1 MTATDLRILM
11 VEDHEEHHD
20 LLGTICR
27 RHSIPCTIVH
37 HQSAAGLAAVQ
48 AAGRDPATPDLV
60 ILDLDLPRLAGAAI
74 IQAIRADAG
83 LRATIIIVLSGS
95 MEPEDRVACAA
106 ADRFLIRPRSFD
118 GWINIALFMSSYAK
132 RKERNASGSP
142 ASPAPATAASAPL
155 RAHLLH
161 VDDEADDRAL
171 FARAFAKSGVQGVL
185 HQVDSVAAALLFL
198 NRLAPYQLAERP
210 ALIVL
215 DLGLPHVDGRELLRI
230 LRGNT
235 RFNQIPII
243 VLTGSE
249 SYADMERCRDLLVAD
264 YVIKPKTLQELN
276 EFIASLRRWLA
287 ETSQQSPQRCDRD

>member
-20 LLGTICR
+20 LLATICR
-27 RHSIPCTIVH
+27 RHSIPCAIGH
-37 HQSAAGLAAVQ
+37 HPAESGLEAVL
-48 AAGRDPATPDLV
+48 AAGREQALPDLV

-74 IQAIRADAG
+74 ISAIRADAG
-83 LRATIIIVLSGS
+83 LRPTTVIVLSGS
-95 MEPEDRVACAA
+95 LEPEDRVACAA

-118 GWINIALFMSSYAK
+118 GWINIALFVSSYAK
-132 RKERNASGSP
+132 RKERLAGAAPTTPATTAS
-142 ASPAPATAASAPL
+142 AAPARP
-155 RAHLLH
+155 HLLH

-171 FARAFAKSGVQGVL
+171 FARAFARSGVQGVL

-276 EFIASLRRWLA
+276 EFVATLRRWLA
-287 ETSQQSPQRCDRD
+287 EAAEQAPQRDGR